1 MHPGCLAVTKR
12 KRTSEHRLTL
22 ASQAVSLKT
31 GETRVRKQEVELRLF
46 ENGTILCVKTPTS
59 PLKKKRKKH
68 LLCDVQSNR
77 WTKKKKKHLKATVFV
92 HTDNRQEIRKT
103 RHLQYTHA
111 NKTLELKR

>member
-12 KRTSEHRLTL
+12 KRTSERRLTL
-22 ASQAVSLKT
+22 ASQAVSLKK
-31 GETRVRKQEVELRLF
+31 GETRVRKEEVELCLF

-77 WTKKKKKHLKATVFV
+77 WTKKKNLKATVFV